1 MSAVIQMPS
10 AIDASIRECCT
21 EAVQQAIAVLAAKYN
36 FNAEEAER
44 ELKLDEMKL
53 ERKRGPAP
61 KSVAAAA
68 KQQKAKNA
76 TDKPKKAKTGYR
88 LFCDDVRAAVK
99 EALLAAVADGDKVTG
114 SDMIKGC
121 AAKWKDLSKEEQ
133 CTWNEL
139 AKANAES
146 DEEA

>member
-68 KQQKAKNA
+68 KQQKAKNV
-76 TDKPKKAKTGYR
+76 TDKPKKAKTGY
-88 LFCDDVRAAVK
+88 LMFCDDVRAAVK
-99 EALLAAVADGDKVTG
+99 EALLAAQPEGEKLMGSKVI
-114 SDMIKGC
+114 SGC
-121 AAKWKDLSKEEQ
+121 AAKWKELSKEEQ
-133 CTWNEL
+133 ATWNEL